1 MMFRRKVGGNMK
13 FRRVLSAM
21 LAAAVLA
28 VGSWGCVAAFAE
40 EEEPAAVEEKHEE
53 PKEEKSEEPKEE
65 KSEEPKEDKSEEPKE
80 DKREESKEDQSD
92 DSGDDNQREEP
103 HEEQTIELGG
113 DSDDNPEEETGK
125 DDTSGQTEKPEEGD
139 GSDKPA
145 EETPTPTPDTT
156 EVPDVSPEPSVTPEP
171 TPQPGEA
178 AISVKGSSAKRVYPG
193 TQVTFSFSAQNV
205 AELSYR
211 IVNDGGKT
219 VSSGSLDVNATS
231 CEFTPTEPGK
241 YTLVLTGKGLDGS
254 EVSSKSSVTVE
265 KLPELTVKVTA
276 NSECCHAG
284 DETSFTLTM
293 PAGLELASCSI
304 VATQSGKQ
312 FYNSESF
319 SEKVTVKPPKVTKV
333 TKVTLTLKVKDIY
346 GRTAEASA
354 TIPCAVHEREKR
366 SHWEATMSGVVKT
379 GVWPEDLIAIAKTQ
393 VGYKESSKDF
403 GEKHGGGISG
413 YTRYGD
419 WAGMPYDEWC
429 AMFASFCLHYAGIAE
444 ESFARASNCQRWIER
459 LRKQDLYAGRS
470 SYTPRVGDLV
480 FFEWGSDNRSDHVG
494 IIYKLKTD
502 GNGNVKGFNTIEG
515 NSKGGAVT
523 DNDYYAINDGQV
535 VGYGLVNTA
544 YERLNKGT
552 LVENTDLGL
561 EEPVEETAEVEL
573 EETIVEERDVYV
585 TANYDADE
593 DVPDGATV
601 EVYII
606 KPGDEG
612 FDAYVDLMRE
622 MMDGDDELGEAR
634 FIEVRLVDGEGEAFE
649 PESPVKLG
657 VTYVDSLN
665 ASRAL
670 HPGVAT
676 IGGRDGIDFN
686 PDVRLTR
693 LDEGC
698 RFEFEQADF
707 EGVICTYVAG
717 ALKYKKN
724 AVQAED
730 GDVSAKLAYDANSR
744 VPAGTE
750 LNLREIKA
758 GDEDY
763 DLCLAHV
770 DAEKGETVR
779 LFEVSLA
786 LNGMAIDPVGEVTLS
801 IACPEKARSVRVM
814 RVGDDES
821 FPAKLTRRKNGKLSV
836 KFKADDVG
844 IFALCFAEK

>member
-1 MMFRRKVGGNMK
+1 MK

-28 VGSWGCVAAFAE
+28 VGCWSCVPAFAE
-40 EEEPAAVEEKHEE
+40 EEESVEVEEKHEE
-53 PKEEKSEEPKEE
+53 PKEEKHEEPKEEKREEPEE
-65 KSEEPKEDKSEEPKE
+65 KSEEPKEE
-80 DKREESKEDQSD
+80 RQESKEDK
-92 DSGDDNQREEP
+92 SGTSNDEDQREVP
-103 HEEQTIELGG
+103 PEEQTIELGG
-113 DSDDNPEEETGK
+113 DSDDGSQEDSHK
-125 DDTSGQTEKPEEGD
+125 DDASTQGDKPSEGD
-139 GSDKPA
+139 GSDKTGEDGAP
-145 EETPTPTPDTT
+145 TPTPTAT
-156 EVPDVSPEPSVTPEP
+156 EVPEVSPDPSETPEP

-178 AISVKGSSAKRVYPG
+178 GISMEGPSSKKVYPG
-193 TQVTFSFSAQNV
+193 TSVTFSFRAQGV

-211 IVNDGGKT
+211 IVDGNGKT
-219 VSSGSLDVNATS
+219 VSSGGLAINATS
-231 CEFTPTEPGK
+231 CEFTPTTAGQ
-241 YTLVLTGKGLDGS
+241 YTLVLTGKGFDGS

-284 DETSFTLTM
+284 DETSFTLDM
-293 PAGLELASCSI
+293 PEGIKLASCSI

-312 FYNSESF
+312 FYNSDNF
-319 SEKVTVKPPKVTKV
+319 SEKVTVKPPKVNKV

-346 GRTAEASA
+346 DRTAEASA
-354 TIPCAVHEREKR
+354 TIPCAVHDREKR
-366 SHWEATMSGVVKT
+366 SHWEATMKGVVKT

-429 AMFASFCLHYAGIAE
+429 AMFASFCLHYAGVPE

-459 LRKQDLYAGRS
+459 LRKQDLYASRS
-470 SYTPRVGDLV
+470 SYTPRLGDLV
-480 FFEWGSDNRSDHVG
+480 FFEWGNDNRSDHVG

-502 GNGNVKGFNTIEG
+502 NSGNLKGFYTIEG

-544 YERLNKGT
+544 YERLHKGT

-561 EEPVEETAEVEL
+561 EEPVEETAPVEL
-573 EETIVEERDVYV
+573 EETVVEKADVYV

-601 EVYII
+601 QVNVI

-622 MMDGDDELGEAR
+622 TMDSDDELGEAR
-634 FIEVRLVDGEGEAFE
+634 FIEVRLVDGAGEAFE
-649 PESPVKLG
+649 PESPVSLS

-676 IGGRDGIDFN
+676 IGGKDGIDFN

-698 RFEFEQADF
+698 KFEFEQADF
-707 EGVICTYVAG
+707 EGVICTYVSG

-724 AVQAED
+724 AVEAED
-730 GDVSAKLAYDANSR
+730 GDVNAKLAYDANSR

-786 LNGMAIDPVGEVTLS
+786 LNGMSIDPVGEITLS
-801 IACPEKARSVRVM
+801 IACPEKARSVRVI